1 MPVVNVYSTS
11 VTSENVS
18 RFELLAWVNNCLQS
32 NLTKIE
38 EMASGAAYC
47 QLTDFLFPTRVPLKK
62 VKWNSRQE
70 VDWMNNWRVLQHSWK
85 EIGID
90 KPIPVQSLMRAKFQ
104 DNFEFLQ
111 WFKKFFDANY
121 DGHGYDPAAAR
132 NNEEFPAALPG
143 GATKKAPPAVGN
155 STAAASRRSTAQM
168 ATSRPISAPKPE
180 ARDTRRSLNV
190 SARAVTT
197 SAPKAVPTTRAPPSA
212 AFSASAATASAAAKR
227 RPPIVHS
234 PQKNGGTVRNGQQT
248 LRTSGRKS
256 TAPSSAGN
264 RSGIGSTETTILEQQ
279 NKEFQSQI
287 AEITKNSLIYERE
300 RNFYYGKLRKIE
312 VLCNENSTNQVFS
325 SLVGQIQKIIQ
336 DKNEEEQQQLNGD
349 TFTKANETFISTK
362 PKESDANQLPIVF
375 DDSGSFGNQD
385 NILDIAMNVTKD
397 ETNSEINPTQII
409 IPSVEQQPL
418 IEPEFEK
425 EHLQPVIEDSI
436 DGIPANNT
444 YNIDEGGMEGLDAIK
459 LPHSL
464 ISEQELQNA
473 ERSMEA
479 VGHKI
484 REELNT
490 EVGTTNNNGGVEVD
504 DLLKNTK

>member
-18 RFELLAWVNNCLQS
+18 RFELLAWVNNSLQS

-38 EMASGAAYC
+38 EMATGAAYC
-47 QLTDFLFPTRVPLKK
+47 QLTDLLFPTRVPLKK

-85 EIGID
+85 DIGID
-90 KPIPVQSLMRAKFQ
+90 RPIPVQSLMRAKFQ

-111 WFKKFFDANY
+111 WFKKFFDANF
-121 DGHGYDPAAAR
+121 DGHEYDAAAAR

-155 STAAASRRSTAQM
+155 STAAASRRSTAQGP
-168 ATSRPISAPKPE
+168 TSRPVSVPKPD

-190 SARAVTT
+190 SARAVPAA
-197 SAPKAVPTTRAPPSA
+197 APKAVANTRAPPSA
-212 AFSASAATASAAAKR
+212 ATTTASAAAKR

-234 PQKNGGTVRNGQQT
+234 PQKNGVTVRNGQQT

-256 TAPSSAGN
+256 TAPSSTGN
-264 RSGIGSTETTILEQQ
+264 RSGIGTAEITLIEQQ
-279 NKEFQSQI
+279 KKELQSQLD
-287 AEITKNSLIYERE
+287 EITKNSLIYERE
-300 RNFYYGKLRKIE
+300 RNFYFGKLRKIE
-312 VLCNENSTNQVFS
+312 CLCNENATNGVFS
-325 SLVGQIQKIIQ
+325 SLIEQIQKIIQ
-336 DKNEEEQQQLNGD
+336 NKNENEEEQQPLNGD
-349 TFTKANETFISTK
+349 TFTKDNETFTAK
-362 PKESDANQLPIVF
+362 PKEADANQFPIVF
-375 DDSGSFGNQD
+375 DDSGSFGNPD

-397 ETNSEINPTQII
+397 ETNNEINSTQII
-409 IPSVEQQPL
+409 IPSVQQQPL

-425 EHLQPVIEDSI
+425 EQQHQSAMGDYSIE
-436 DGIPANNT
+436 GIPGNNT
-444 YNIDEGGMEGLDAIK
+444 YNIDEGMEGLDAIK
-459 LPHSL
+459 LPHSI

-479 VGHKI
+479 AGNKV

-490 EVGTTNNNGGVEVD
+490 EVGINNNGGVEID
-504 DLLKNTK
+504 DLVKNTK